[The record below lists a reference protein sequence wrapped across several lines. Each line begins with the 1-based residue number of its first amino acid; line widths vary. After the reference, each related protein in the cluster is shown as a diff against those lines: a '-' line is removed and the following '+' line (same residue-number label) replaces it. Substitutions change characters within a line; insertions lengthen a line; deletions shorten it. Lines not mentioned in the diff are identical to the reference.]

1 MHTNKIAIFGALV
14 LSFIIMTTGFQMSS
28 TNVYHVPQ
36 IFAVEMQDE
45 IKGKILPAMP
55 ITYDQLAKSERKQI
69 DCLAK
74 NIYYEAGYEPRLGW
88 TAVAAVTMNRVLSGN
103 YADTVCGVVYQNN
116 GRTYQFSWVGMKNR
130 LSKINEDVYNEIL
143 KVATNIYLN
152 YNPAIHD
159 PTKGATYYHADYVN
173 PRWKLEKVKK
183 IGAHIFYRH
192 KQDVENI
199 GIRL

>member
-36 IFAVEMQDE
+36 IFAVDMQDE
-45 IKGKILPAMP
+45 IKGKILPATP

-103 YADTVCGVVYQNN
+103 YADSICGVVYQNN

-130 LSKINEDVYNEIL
+130 LPKINEDVYNEIL

-183 IGAHIFYRH
+183 IGAHIFYRN
-192 KQDVENI
+192 KRDVENI
-199 GIRL
+199 GIAL

>member
-28 TNVYHVPQ
+28 INVYHVPQ
-36 IFAVEMQDE
+36 IFAVDMQDE
-45 IKGKILPAMP
+45 IKGKILPATP

-103 YADTVCGVVYQNN
+103 YADSICGVVYQNN

-183 IGAHIFYRH
+183 IGAHIFYRN
-192 KQDVENI
+192 KRDVENI
-199 GIRL
+199 GIAL

>member
-36 IFAVEMQDE
+36 IFAVDMQDE
-45 IKGKILPAMP
+45 IKGKILPATP

-103 YADTVCGVVYQNN
+103 YADSICGVVYQNN

-152 YNPAIHD
+152 YNPSIHD

-183 IGAHIFYRH
+183 IGAHIFYRNR
-192 KQDVENI
+192 KDVENI
-199 GIRL
+199 GISL